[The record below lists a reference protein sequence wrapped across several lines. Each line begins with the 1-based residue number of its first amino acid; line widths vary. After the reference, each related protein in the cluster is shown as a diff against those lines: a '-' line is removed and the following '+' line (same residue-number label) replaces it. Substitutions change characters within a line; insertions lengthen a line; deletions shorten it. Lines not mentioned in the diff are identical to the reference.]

1 DPTKLTGLW
10 GGINAFTLTPAKPET
25 RTPLTLP
32 LSPLLRRRER
42 EIFPAHLWWQSGCAP
57 HSATG
62 IFAGIF
68 ALHLSA
74 VFLSSKL
81 ELLTLWERGPAFGC
95 SERASPSA
103 S

>member
-1 DPTKLTGLW
+1 MRPLFRDSVFSVSGTVWWGEAADEPARADARPTKKCKLY
-10 GGINAFTLTPAKPET
+10 
-25 RTPLTLP
+25 
-32 LSPLLRRRER
+32 
-42 EIFPAHLWWQSGCAP
+42 HYC
-57 HSATG
+57 
-62 IFAGIF
+62 IF